1 MNSIYCIRTLFLI
14 ISLLLAATV
23 SSAPKLSDQLKQA
36 NNSRKPV
43 RAKSSSELFQ
53 NALFASYSRLLQL
66 VIIGIAGA
74 LVGLSSAQLYV
85 HNKHKYDYLGDV
97 YLSSLPK
104 NVSMVDILPL
114 KAVPSLRPPPS
125 SSPASSLFLLPLLM
139 FIVCLLAFLLHRRQ
153 TTTTKR

>member
-1 MNSIYCIRTLFLI
+1 M
-14 ISLLLAATV
+14 
-23 SSAPKLSDQLKQA
+23 
-36 NNSRKPV
+36 
-43 RAKSSSELFQ
+43 RAKSASELFQ

-125 SSPASSLFLLPLLM
+125 SPASSLFLLPLLM